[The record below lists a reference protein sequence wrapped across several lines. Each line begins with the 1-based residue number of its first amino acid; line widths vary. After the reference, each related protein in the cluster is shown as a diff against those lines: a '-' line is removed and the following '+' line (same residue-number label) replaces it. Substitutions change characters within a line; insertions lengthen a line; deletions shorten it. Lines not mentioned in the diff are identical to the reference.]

1 MTPDPARV
9 REKAAQIEA
18 QMASSVPSRPARPA
32 EIVWLVLL
40 GDVRRVTGRA
50 VPQS

>member
-1 MTPDPARV
+1 MTPDPARA

-18 QMASSVPSRPARPA
+18 QMASSVLFRPARPA